1 MAESPELR
9 TFVSGF
15 IVAILAV
22 IVGVNL
28 IGPLSQGV
36 SNLPSEYGW
45 AGNLIVLISVF
56 GLVMFGA
63 RAFGVI

>member
-1 MAESPELR
+1 MAEVSK
-9 TFVSGF
+9 FISGF
-15 IVAILAV
+15 LVAILGA